1 MALLQSL
8 FIYPAVMGFVLVSHN
23 FVTSSGVIV
32 IALKNI
38 YNGLL
43 IDQNVRK

>member
-1 MALLQSL
+1 MAPLQSL
-8 FIYPAVMGFVLVSHN
+8 FIYPAVMGFILVGHS
-23 FVTSSGVIV
+23 FVTYSGVMA

-43 IDQNVRK
+43 IDQNVRT